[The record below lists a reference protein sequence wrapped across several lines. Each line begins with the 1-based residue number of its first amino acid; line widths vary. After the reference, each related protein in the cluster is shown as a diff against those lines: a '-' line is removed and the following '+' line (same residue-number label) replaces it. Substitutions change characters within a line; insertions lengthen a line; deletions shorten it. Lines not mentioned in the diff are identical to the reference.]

1 MTRRRKCLFLSDP
14 GRKRHIY
21 GNPVATENARAHF
34 GDVYNFNQPPFSVL
48 DDSGGPDLMKALSF
62 NGMSDRLMGI
72 TPAYAGTCS
81 WILDRPEYLR
91 WRDPD
96 QRSSHHGIFWIK
108 GKAGTGKSTLM
119 SCLHDHDC
127 QQDREGITASFFF
140 NARSPDKLVKSTE
153 GMYRCLL
160 HQILHRLPRLKGNLT
175 HFEVPRFNEEVWPIE
190 RLENAFRRVILD
202 ISTDER
208 ITCFVD
214 ALDECNIADVR
225 RAIGHFEDLA
235 DSAASRNLQFFV
247 CFSSRYYPHVTMR
260 YHEELKLDVQPEHL
274 QDISRYID
282 NKLTVPGRAKLEL
295 APKIYDRCSGI
306 FLWVVLVVRQLREE
320 SDTGSTRSQLL
331 AILDAIPEE
340 LEEVFAK
347 VVSKPDKALTSIVRW
362 MLFTQHRLT
371 TEELYIAV
379 QTTTGSITTV
389 FWDSDEIDHHGIMRY
404 LIHASRGLME
414 FTYSAGLESAAET
427 PAAAETS
434 APSSDEDESDEDEDA
449 DTSVTDLSPLMRRD
463 FTFIHESVREYFLSD
478 GLAYMDR
485 TSPHKPYAVGHAEIA
500 EGCLDYLELAVEPLA
515 VWQLCNPS
523 SSTEYAMF
531 KPPPPLLWYAL
542 RHVFRHA
549 EIALAGGALDIDVL
563 KRFPLQYATTLSVAT
578 PELDV
583 YTCNGNLPA
592 LLHILADRGCI
603 ELARALLA
611 RSSPP
616 LDSGTS
622 THHSKVGTLHT
633 QTHLVRPDPGEGRDY
648 MRLVLSIAIRMHRK
662 DFVKLLLDCGA
673 DVDMEEDPYRSPLEE
688 AVFESDCDMLK
699 VLFRH
704 GARIN
709 TAKTKY
715 ILHFAVE
722 TARKEIVQC
731 LLENGVAV
739 NARDDSSQ
747 TALHITVSPWRLYDL
762 ADAATTAQI
771 LIEAGA
777 DMEAVDDD
785 GDTVLIK
792 AAGSWQFR
800 LVQFLLEKGASI
812 NARNHDRCTALH
824 AAVDV
829 TPLSKFHS
837 HRPLVG
843 AEDPMLEAM
852 LESLLDPGADMSADD
867 RSYSAM
873 FDAAYTAGNVEIL
886 IFLARHGVSG
896 EIFSCG

>member
-1 MTRRRKCLFLSDP
+1 
-14 GRKRHIY
+14 
-21 GNPVATENARAHF
+21 
-34 GDVYNFNQPPFSVL
+34 
-48 DDSGGPDLMKALSF
+48 
-62 NGMSDRLMGI
+62 
-72 TPAYAGTCS
+72 
-81 WILDRPEYLR
+81 
-91 WRDPD
+91 
-96 QRSSHHGIFWIK
+96 
-108 GKAGTGKSTLM
+108 
-119 SCLHDHDC
+119 
-127 QQDREGITASFFF
+127 
-140 NARSPDKLVKSTE
+140 
-153 GMYRCLL
+153 
-160 HQILHRLPRLKGNLT
+160 
-175 HFEVPRFNEEVWPIE
+175 
-190 RLENAFRRVILD
+190 
-202 ISTDER
+202 
-208 ITCFVD
+208 
-214 ALDECNIADVR
+214 
-225 RAIGHFEDLA
+225 
-235 DSAASRNLQFFV
+235 
-247 CFSSRYYPHVTMR
+247 
-260 YHEELKLDVQPEHL
+260 
-274 QDISRYID
+274 
-282 NKLTVPGRAKLEL
+282 
-295 APKIYDRCSGI
+295 
-306 FLWVVLVVRQLREE
+306 
-320 SDTGSTRSQLL
+320 
-331 AILDAIPEE
+331 
-340 LEEVFAK
+340 
-347 VVSKPDKALTSIVRW
+347 
-362 MLFTQHRLT
+362 
-371 TEELYIAV
+371 
-379 QTTTGSITTV
+379 
-389 FWDSDEIDHHGIMRY
+389 
-404 LIHASRGLME
+404 
-414 FTYSAGLESAAET
+414 
-427 PAAAETS
+427 
-434 APSSDEDESDEDEDA
+434 
-449 DTSVTDLSPLMRRD
+449 
-463 FTFIHESVREYFLSD
+463 
-478 GLAYMDR
+478 
-485 TSPHKPYAVGHAEIA
+485 
-500 EGCLDYLELAVEPLA
+500 
-515 VWQLCNPS
+515 
-523 SSTEYAMF
+523 
-531 KPPPPLLWYAL
+531 
-542 RHVFRHA
+542 
-549 EIALAGGALDIDVL
+549 
-563 KRFPLQYATTLSVAT
+563 
-578 PELDV
+578 
-583 YTCNGNLPA
+583 
-592 LLHILADRGCI
+592 
-603 ELARALLA
+603 
-611 RSSPP
+611 
-616 LDSGTS
+616 
-622 THHSKVGTLHT
+622 
-633 QTHLVRPDPGEGRDY
+633 